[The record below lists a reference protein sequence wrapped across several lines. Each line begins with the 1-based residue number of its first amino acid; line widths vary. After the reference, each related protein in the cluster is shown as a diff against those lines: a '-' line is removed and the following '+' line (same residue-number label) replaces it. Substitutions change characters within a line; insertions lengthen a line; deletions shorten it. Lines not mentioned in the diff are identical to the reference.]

1 MKKVTVEQA
10 IGNVREC
17 ISSVFTKEDV
27 INLLQSLELKSNITK
42 SCLVEFIT
50 DYVEKQ
56 VNELDCQDIIDHR
69 SVEFSLQGNEI
80 CLENVEVDSDDLSRN
95 ILGEIDDSVDTF
107 LKLMGE

>member
-1 MKKVTVEQA
+1 MTLENA
-10 IGNVREC
+10 IANVDKC
-17 ISSVFTKEDV
+17 ISSVFTKQDV
-27 INLLQSLELKSNITK
+27 MDILQNLELKSNLTK